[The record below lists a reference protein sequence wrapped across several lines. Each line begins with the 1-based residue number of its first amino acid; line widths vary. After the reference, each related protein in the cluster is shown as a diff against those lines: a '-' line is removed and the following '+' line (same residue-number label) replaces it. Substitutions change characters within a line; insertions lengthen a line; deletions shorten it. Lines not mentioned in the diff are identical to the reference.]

1 MFVFVSARIV
11 KLVFSDHPG
20 ARRGD
25 RLVDRLIQVQQD
37 RSQTREKKK
46 QQRQQEQQ
54 KQTKKQAKNKPLF
67 SPNSPQKKIICNAL
81 RTFQQ

>member
-46 QQRQQEQQ
+46 NNDN
-54 KQTKKQAKNKPLF
+54 KSNKNKLKNKPKINPYFL
-67 SPNSPQKKIICNAL
+67 PTVPKKRLSAM
-81 RTFQQ
+81 R

>member
-1 MFVFVSARIV
+1 M
-11 KLVFSDHPG
+11 
-20 ARRGD
+20 
-25 RLVDRLIQVQQD
+25 
-37 RSQTREKKK
+37 KKK
-46 QQRQQEQQ
+46 QQRQQKQQEQQ